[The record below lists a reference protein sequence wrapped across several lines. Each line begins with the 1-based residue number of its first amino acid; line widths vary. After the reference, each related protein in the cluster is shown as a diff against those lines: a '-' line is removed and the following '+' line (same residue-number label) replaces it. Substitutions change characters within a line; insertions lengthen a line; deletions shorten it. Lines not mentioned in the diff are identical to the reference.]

1 MFDMTF
7 PTPESL
13 NKYRDDDNKTNKKF
27 YMMKKLINKI
37 KIYQKCLIKT

>member
-7 PTPESL
+7 PTPESI
-13 NKYRDDDNKTNKKF
+13 NKYRDTDDQINQKF
-27 YMMKKLINKI
+27 YMMNKSINKI

>member
-7 PTPESL
+7 PTPEFV
-13 NKYRDDDNKTNKKF
+13 NKYRDNDDKINKKF

-37 KIYQKCLIKT
+37 KIHQKCLIKT